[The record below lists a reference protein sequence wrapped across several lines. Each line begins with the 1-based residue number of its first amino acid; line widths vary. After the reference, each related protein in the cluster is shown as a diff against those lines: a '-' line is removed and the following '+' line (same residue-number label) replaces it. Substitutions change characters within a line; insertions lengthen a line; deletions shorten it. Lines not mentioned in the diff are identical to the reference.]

1 MHDKMPPLTALR
13 AFEAAARHLSLTK
26 AALELHVTAGALSH
40 QIRGLEEFIG
50 VDLFERRVRSIALTP
65 AGKLLYPGLQT
76 GFTQIREAVS
86 GLRNVGD
93 NRVLV
98 ISTPPGLT
106 SKWLAPRLYRFA
118 SRYPEIDARISS
130 SLTNAN
136 FAADGVDLA
145 VRNLPIDPQP
155 DPALV
160 TEKLIE
166 LSFVP
171 VCSPRLI
178 ETHGPFDK
186 PEALARAPL
195 IHDDTLAHRANVP
208 TWADWFAA
216 AGIDGV
222 DVSHGLRFNSS
233 DHALDATGEGAGVLL
248 AHDLLAYDDLR
259 TGRLVIPVALTLPSG
274 RAYHLVRPKRQRENA
289 QAQAFRHWIKQEVAA
304 LDWKHIRENTRHG
317 GRARRR
323 TRARR
328 SS

>member
-1 MHDKMPPLTALR
+1 MHKSMPPLSALR

-40 QIRGLEEFIG
+40 QIRGLEQALG
-50 VDLFERRVRSIALTP
+50 LDLFERRVRAIALTP
-65 AGKLLYPGLQT
+65 AGKSLYPGLQT
-76 GFTQIREAVS
+76 GFTHIREAVA
-86 GLRNVGD
+86 GLRNAGD
-93 NRVLV
+93 DRVLV

-118 SRYPEIDARISS
+118 SAYPQIDARISS
-130 SLTNAN
+130 SLANAN
-136 FAADGVDLA
+136 FTADGVDIA
-145 VRNLPIDPQP
+145 VRNMPIDPPP

-160 TEKLIE
+160 MERLVE
-166 LSFVP
+166 LSFMP

-178 ETHGPFDK
+178 ETHGPFDNA
-186 PEALARAPL
+186 EALARVPL
-195 IHDDTLAHRANVP
+195 IHDDTLANRASVP

-216 AGIDGV
+216 AGVDAV

-274 RAYHLVRPKRQRENA
+274 RAYHLVRAKSQRETPPM
-289 QAQAFRHWIKQEVAA
+289 QAFRQWIRQEIAA
-304 LDWKHIRENTRHG
+304 LDWTQIRAA
-317 GRARRR
+317 ARSGRR
-323 TRARR
+323 TRPRKR
-328 SS
+328 TLR